1 MFNLLG
7 KKLLSINKILLGLA
21 LLTPLVVSKLYIQP
35 FVTPRTLY
43 FRIIVELLLVFYLWL
58 VAKQPKYQPN
68 WKHPFVYSVLIFTLA
83 MILSGIFGAQ
93 WNHSFWGTLSRS
105 GGIFNW
111 LHFLVYF
118 LILIS
123 VLKDKV
129 DWTWFLKIFAGVT
142 FLVSLY
148 AWAQRMG
155 ISAVYES
162 GVYRLTGTIGNA
174 AFLAGLLLFG
184 IFAFLYLFVSSKDK
198 YWRVYYIV
206 GAISN
211 LMIMALSQTRGTM
224 LGLAT
229 AVFLGFII
237 LSFSQKQVGKKAANI
252 YRVILLLSIIF
263 VIGIFSFRDS
273 AFVKH
278 NTLLNRFTS
287 IDLSD
292 TTTQTRLYAWRG
304 GLEAFK
310 DKPIFG
316 WGVDNFNIAYNHYFD
331 AGFYNYV
338 QTESWFDRAH
348 NQLIEYLTTTGVI
361 GLLSYLLI
369 WYFAVASIFKLRKK
383 EKIDHYQTILLL
395 GVLVAYFVHN
405 LLVFDS
411 VSTLLSFFFVL
422 AFIYF
427 LDQGDSEE
435 VEDKKSKTYAKIL
448 PWLALILLLVINIK
462 INIPLDL
469 SAKDAR
475 EVMQQFEY
483 KNYTNNSVYDRMDK
497 SLDRNLPWNWE
508 LISHY
513 ESPII
518 NLIRE
523 PGAPVD
529 FDRALQSVKNIESK
543 ISKLDNHSLEDSKIY
558 YIFSRI
564 YTLLVEVSPSE
575 YYKERAEYYLSRA
588 IELSPE
594 RLPAMYVSAQLKV
607 FEGDYDGAA
616 KIMDQAIAIN
626 PNIAQTYWSYALI
639 YSERPEDQDRMF
651 TYIKEAVAKKMTF
664 TNITYIENIL
674 PIFQQDPIDYDSLEY
689 LYTQAI
695 NLDRK
700 DPQWYAS
707 LAAVYKEKGE
717 KEKAIDTVKKILEID
732 PEYQPQVLEFIKD
745 LE

>member
-1 MFNLLG
+1 MFNLSE
-7 KKLLSINKILLGLA
+7 KKLLNINKIFLGLV
-21 LLTPLVVSKLYIQP
+21 LLTPLVVSKLYVQP

-58 VAKQPKYQPN
+58 AAKQPKYRPD
-68 WKHPFVYSVLIFTLA
+68 WKHPLVYSMLIFTLT

-93 WNHSFWGTLSRS
+93 WNRSFWSTLSRS

-123 VLKDKV
+123 VLKDKLS
-129 DWTWFLKIFAGVT
+129 WTWFLKIFASVT

-155 ISAVYES
+155 ASIVYES

-184 IFAFLYLFVSSKDK
+184 IFAFLYLFVSSKHK
-198 YWRVYYIV
+198 YWRIYYIV
-206 GAISN
+206 GAVSN
-211 LMIMALSQTRGTM
+211 LLIMALSQTRGTM

-229 AVFLGFII
+229 AVFLGLII
-237 LSFSQKQVGKKAANI
+237 LSFSQKQIGKKAANI

-263 VIGIFSFRDS
+263 VVGIFSARDS

-278 NTLLNRFTS
+278 NTLLNRFTA
-287 IDLSD
+287 IDFSD

-331 AGFYNYV
+331 ADFYNYV
-338 QTESWFDRAH
+338 QTETWFDRAH
-348 NQLIEYLTTTGVI
+348 NQLVEYLTTTGVI
-361 GLLSYLLI
+361 GLLAYLLI
-369 WYFAVASIFKLRKK
+369 WYFVLATIVKLRKK

-411 VSTLLSFFFVL
+411 VSTLLSFVFVL

-427 LDQGDSEE
+427 LSQDQSEE
-435 VEDKKSKTYAKIL
+435 EEKKIKNYWRVL
-448 PWLALILLLVINIK
+448 PWVALVIFLVINIR
-462 INIPLDL
+462 INIPLHQ
-469 SAKDAR
+469 SAR
-475 EVMQQFEY
+475 EARETLQQFEY
-483 KNYTNNSVYDRMDK
+483 KNYTDVKVYDYLDS
-497 SLDRNLPWNWE
+497 SLSRNLPWDWE
-508 LISHY
+508 LLSHY

-518 NLIRE
+518 NLVRE
-523 PGAPVD
+523 PDAPVNL
-529 FDRALQSVKNIESK
+529 DRALESVKNIESK
-543 ISKLDNHSLEDSKIY
+543 ISELDNPSLEDSKIY

-575 YYKERAEYYLSRA
+575 YYKDRAEYYLSRA
-588 IELSPE
+588 IQLSPE

-607 FEGDYDGAA
+607 FEGDYEGAA
-616 KIMDQAIAIN
+616 QILDRAIAIN

-639 YSERPEDQDRMF
+639 YSERPEDQDKMF
-651 TYIKEAVAKKMTF
+651 AYIRKAVENRMTF
-664 TNITYIENIL
+664 TSIAYIENIL
-674 PIFQQDPIDYDSLEY
+674 PIFQQEPVDYDSLEY

-695 NLDRK
+695 DVDRNN
-700 DPQWYAS
+700 PQWYAS
-707 LAAVYKEKGE
+707 LAAVYKETGD
-717 KEKAIDTVKKILEID
+717 KEKAIETVKKILEID
-732 PEYQPQVLEFIKD
+732 PVYEPQVLEFIKD